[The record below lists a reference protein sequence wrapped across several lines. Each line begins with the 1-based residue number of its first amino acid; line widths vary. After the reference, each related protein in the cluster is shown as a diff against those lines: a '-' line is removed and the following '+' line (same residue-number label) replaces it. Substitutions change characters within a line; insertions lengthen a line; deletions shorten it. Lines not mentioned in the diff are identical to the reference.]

1 MSARSSAQKA
11 QKLFVDAATR
21 LQRGDAA
28 GARRGLE
35 KVSRLAPDSAAVWY
49 NLALSAQH
57 LGLHS
62 KAIREYEKS
71 LRISP
76 RQVDAL
82 VNLGLS
88 YKHME
93 NADAARKA
101 VRKALDLAPA
111 HPRALNL
118 LGTLLGESGDSAAAV
133 DCFQKALG
141 HDPGNID
148 VRQNLA
154 KELFGSGESEQALEV
169 LDPLLG
175 QSSITRE
182 LEELHVQILLDL
194 RRFGLA
200 GPLVQDLNNRYPDE
214 ESVWGLEMSFYALTN
229 DHFSVIDVANKILTR
244 SPRNAE
250 AWDILGS
257 AYFQL
262 DSIEKSMINCQ
273 KAVDCDPENPEYL
286 YHVGLAHASLGNRE
300 QAEEN
305 YRAAIALNSNHVEAY
320 RNLTIMRKF
329 KTLDDPD
336 VKSLETLWERED
348 QSDDTRCMLAF
359 ALGKVYDDCGLYDRA
374 FETYAVGNLIRSR
387 EIAKDG
393 FDFDQYF
400 GHIDRIAEV
409 LDSPPRVTAEVASG
423 SARPI
428 FILGMSRSGTTLVEQ
443 IISRHPDVTPC
454 GELPSIERIIDRL
467 EKGQDAIRI
476 YPDDFSSLGSA
487 DFEGEAREYL
497 DWVIRLHDLNT
508 GYFTD
513 KMPFNFAHIWLIRAL
528 FPDAAIMHCHRHPL
542 DVILSNYFQW
552 YGSDINYVYDLKILA
567 RFYIRHYRL
576 MKHWHRVF
584 PGKIYQVQYESLVSD
599 RENQIRKLIKGAGLE
614 WNDNCLES
622 GRSDMTVR
630 TASVWQVRQGIYTSS
645 KERWRNYEKYLS
657 PAIEVLHKEGI
668 LDAELHYVS

>member
-1 MSARSSAQKA
+1 MSAKSSAQKA
-11 QKLFVDAATR
+11 QKLFVDAATK

-35 KVSRLAPDSAAVWY
+35 KVSRMVPNSAAVWY

-71 LRISP
+71 LRITP
-76 RQVDAL
+76 DQVDAL
-82 VNLGLS
+82 VNLSLS
-88 YKHME
+88 YKNME
-93 NADAARKA
+93 NRDASMSA
-101 VRKALDLAPA
+101 VRKALSLAPS
-111 HPRALNL
+111 HPRALNQ
-118 LGTLLGESGDSAAAV
+118 LGSLLGESGESSEAL
-133 DCFQKALG
+133 DCFRKALEN
-141 HDPGNID
+141 DPGNID

-154 KELFGSGESEQALEV
+154 KELLMFGDSEKALEI
-169 LDPLLG
+169 LEPLLG
-175 QSSITRE
+175 QPDITRE
-182 LEELHVQILLDL
+182 QQELHAQVLLDL
-194 RRFGLA
+194 RRFDLA
-200 GPLVQDLNNRYPDE
+200 RSLIQDLNSRFPDE
-214 ESVWGLEMSFYALTN
+214 ESVWALEMSFYALTN
-229 DHFSVIDVANKILTR
+229 DHFSVIDVAKKILER

-262 DSIEKSMINCQ
+262 DSIEKAKVNCQ

-300 QAEEN
+300 QAEKN
-305 YRAAIALNSNHVEAY
+305 YRAAIALNSCHVEAY
-320 RNLTIMRKF
+320 RNLTIMRKY
-329 KTLDDPD
+329 TSLDDTD
-336 VKSLETLWERED
+336 VKSLEALWERED

-359 ALGKVYDDCGLYDRA
+359 ALGKVYDDCGHYDRA
-374 FETYAVGNLIRSR
+374 FKTYEIGNRIRSR
-387 EIAKDG
+387 EIAKEG

-400 GHIDRIAEV
+400 GHIDRIAETF
-409 LDSPPRVTAEVASG
+409 DSPPRVTAEVDSG

-428 FILGMSRSGTTLVEQ
+428 FVLGMSRSGTTLVEQ

-467 EKGQDAIRI
+467 EKGHDAIRI
-476 YPDDFSSLGSA
+476 YPDDFYGLDRV
-487 DFEGEAREYL
+487 DFDTEAREYL

-508 GYFTD
+508 GHFTD

-528 FPDAAIMHCHRHPL
+528 FPDAAIVHCHRHPL

-552 YGSDINYVYDLKILA
+552 YGSDINYVYDLHILA

-584 PGKIYQVQYESLVSD
+584 PGEIYQVQYESLVSD
-599 RENQIRKLIKGAGLE
+599 SENQIRQLIKGSGLE
-614 WNDNCLES
+614 WDEACLDS

-645 KERWRNYEKYLS
+645 KERWRKYNQYLS
-657 PAIEVLHKEGI
+657 PAIEILRKEGI
-668 LDAELHYVS
+668 LDADLYYVK